1 MNFTSQIKD
10 ALKYTFKDWKSIV
23 LLGIILCIASTFEE
37 WHTENLLIRV
47 ILTVIA
53 LVLIFIEEGYRYKI
67 IKDTINGNNHP
78 PFIGNYRE
86 LIKEGFLETVTIL
99 IYAGTTWAIVQLYN
113 NIIPTTS
120 ISYISLIILFIFALI
135 IYLTIFG
142 FAIYKALNK
151 GRFLSA
157 FNIFGILKLYYK
169 IGLKQT
175 IFLIIVGSI
184 SLDLIFTCVLNMSIF
199 EPGKFLEFIISF
211 FINPILLLF
220 MTRLLALS
228 GRKAISS

>member
-1 MNFTSQIKD
+1 MKFTSQIMD

-37 WHTENLLIRV
+37 WNTSNILFAS
-47 ILTVIA
+47 ILTVITIA
-53 LVLIFIEEGYRYKI
+53 LVFFEEGYRYTI
-67 IKDTINGNNHP
+67 IKDTIKGNNHP
-78 PFIGNYRE
+78 PLIGNFFE

-99 IYAGTTWAIVQLYN
+99 VYVGVFWGIVKIYN
-113 NIIPTTS
+113 NLLPVLGVHHI
-120 ISYISLIILFIFALI
+120 YQIILLILSLI

-142 FAIYKALNK
+142 CAIYKALHKDN
-151 GRFLSA
+151 FFSA
-157 FNIFGILKLYYK
+157 FNIIGILKLYCK

-175 IFLIIVGSI
+175 IFLIMVGSI

-220 MTRLLALS
+220 ITRLLALS
-228 GRKAISS
+228 GRKAIPS